1 MKPLRLWPGVAVAI
15 IQVLLFVFAPLVVPD
30 GMMVALLGGAICSLL
45 LIIWWMFLSR
55 APWLERIAA
64 MALVAAAVY
73 GAKFTVDLSVAG
85 AGQGFLVY
93 ILGLQP
99 MMIAVVAWA
108 YATRNWAPSPRR
120 LALVATVLI
129 ALVPI
134 NVWRTSGIGG
144 GGGLNAHWRWTPT
157 PEELLLARGAE
168 ELKPLPPAPEPSA
181 SARPEPGE
189 LRRDLAE
196 AASGREGGPP
206 PAAPITPKA
215 EPVAPA
221 PAPIVDVRPAEW
233 PGFRGPNRDSV
244 VRGVRINTDWSA
256 APPVQMWR
264 RPVGPGWSSFSV
276 RGDLLYTQE
285 QRGNEEIVAAYRVS
299 TGEPVWRHADPIR
312 FYESNGGAGPR
323 GTPTIDKDRVYS
335 MGATGVL
342 NALDART
349 GKKIWSHDTSSD
361 TKRAVPYW
369 GISSSPLV
377 VGDVVIVSVGGTL
390 TGYEAA
396 TGTLRWVGPL
406 HGGSY
411 SSPHLATID
420 GVTQVVIL
428 SAPGAVS
435 VNPADGTLLWDY
447 KWEGGAIIQPA
458 FTEEGDILI
467 NAMSATGG
475 VGTRRLSIKHDA
487 NGWTPQELWTSNGL
501 KPYFNDYVIHKGHAY
516 GFDNNILAC
525 IDLADGKRKWKGG
538 RYGNGQMILL
548 ADQDLILVT
557 SEEGEIVLVSATTD
571 QFKELARFPVLDSK
585 TWNHPVV
592 VGNVLLV
599 RNGVEMAAFRLATE
613 GARTSDER

>member
-1 MKPLRLWPGVAVAI
+1 MKPLRLWPGIAVAI
-15 IQVLLFVFAPLVVPD
+15 IQVLLIVIAPIVSAD
-30 GMMVALLGGAICSLL
+30 GAMLALLGGAICSLL

-64 MALVAAAVY
+64 MVLVGAAVY
-73 GAKFTVDLSVAG
+73 VAKFTTDLSVAG

-93 ILGLQP
+93 VLGLQP
-99 MMIAVVAWA
+99 MMLALVAWA
-108 YATRNWAPSPRR
+108 YATRHSVPSTRR

-134 NVWRTSGIGG
+134 NIWRTSGIGA

-157 PEELLLARGAE
+157 PEELLVARGAE
-168 ELKPLPPAPEPSA
+168 ELKPLPPAPAPVAETPKEPA
-181 SARPEPGE
+181 GVI
-189 LRRDLAE
+189 
-196 AASGREGGPP
+196 AAPVK
-206 PAAPITPKA
+206 PAAPAAT
-215 EPVAPA
+215 
-221 PAPIVDVRPAEW
+221 APIAEKTAVPAAVVVDGPAEW
-233 PGFRGPNRDSV
+233 PGFRGANRDSV
-244 VRGVRINTDWSA
+244 VRGVRINTDWSV

-323 GTPTIDKDRVYS
+323 GTPTIDKDRVYA

-349 GKKIWSHDTSSD
+349 GKKIWSHDTTSD

-369 GISSSPLV
+369 GISSSPLI
-377 VGDVVIVSVGGTL
+377 VGDAVIVSVGGTL

-396 TGTLRWVGPL
+396 TGNLRWVGPL

-428 SAPGAVS
+428 SSPGVVS
-435 VNPADGTLLWDY
+435 VNPADGKLLWDY

-487 NGWTPQELWTSNGL
+487 NGWTPEERWTSNGL

-538 RYGNGQMILL
+538 RYGNGQMLLL

-557 SEEGEIVLVSATTD
+557 SEEGEIALVSATTD

-599 RNGVEMAAFRLATE
+599 RNGVEMAAFRLARD
-613 GARTSDER
+613 GPRASDER